1 MKLVGLSR
9 QLAFAMG
16 AIALA
21 VATLIVVTSFAFY
34 YFAVRLWPEQYPYP
48 QESWLPTAPEWIW
61 ITVTTLAGVGLAV
74 VVAGHL
80 AKRMLMPLSSLT
92 QAIRGVAA
100 GDLSARAE
108 AGDQPLAEAAVLVG
122 DFNRLADELQRMREE
137 RAFWNAAIAHE
148 LRTPVTVLR
157 GRLQGLA
164 EGVFQP
170 DQEQFRKLL
179 VQIEGLGRLV
189 EDLRAI
195 SLAESG
201 HLDMRW
207 QTQDLRRDLTDL
219 SDSFRVLFADA
230 GLSIRLDLQEGP
242 VACDPVRI
250 RQAVMALLDNARR
263 YATPGMVTLR
273 SGVDGMQHVISVED
287 QGPGVPPALRAHV
300 FEAFRRS
307 GESRD
312 QGERATGLG
321 LAVVAA
327 IAHAHGGKAW
337 CEALEE
343 GGTAFKMVWPV
354 RAVPGQ
360 AAVDRVA

>member
-1 MKLVGLSR
+1 
-9 QLAFAMG
+9 MG
-16 AIALA
+16 AIALVVA
-21 VATLIVVTSFAFY
+21 VLIIATSFAFY
-34 YFAVRLWPEQYPYP
+34 YVAFDLWPEQYAYP
-48 QESWLPTAPEWIW
+48 QASWLPTLHEWIW
-61 ITVTTLAGVGLAV
+61 LTATTLAGVGLAV

-100 GDLSARAE
+100 GDLTARAE
-108 AGDQPLAEAAVLVG
+108 AGDQPLAEAAVLVR

-170 DQEQFRKLL
+170 DEGQFRKLL

-207 QTQDLRRDLTDL
+207 QTQDLRRDLADL
-219 SDSFRVLFADA
+219 ADTFRVPFAEA
-230 GLSIRLDLQEGP
+230 GLSIRLDLHEEP

-263 YATPGMVTLR
+263 YAIPGTITLR
-273 SGVDGMQHVISVED
+273 SVVDGMQHVISVED

-307 GESRD
+307 GDSRD
-312 QGERATGLG
+312 QRERSTGLG

-337 CEALEE
+337 CDGLAE
-343 GGTAFKMVWPV
+343 GGTAFRMAWPTNGSKS
-354 RAVPGQ
+354 RSQ
-360 AAVDRVA
+360 A